1 MLQVN
6 LQEAASNLPV
16 LMQKAI
22 AGEEVTITDENSRIV
37 KLVPLPLPVSKR
49 KRQLGLAKGRIEMAP
64 DFDEPLEEFKEYM

>member
-6 LQEAASNLPV
+6 LQEAAGNLSV

-22 AGEEVTITDENSRIV
+22 AGEEVTITDENRVV
-37 KLVPLPLPVSKR
+37 KLVPLHLPVGKR
-49 KRQLGLAKGRIEMAP
+49 KRQIGLAKGRIEMAP